1 VEPENDVV
9 FPQDIQDRMRY
20 ILVADI
26 DARLKDLS
34 TLVALQETELT
45 LLWFT
50 IIGLTTYIVLKE
62 SHGR

>member
-1 VEPENDVV
+1 MEPENDVV

-34 TLVALQETELT
+34 SLVALQETELT

>member
-1 VEPENDVV
+1 MEPENDVV